1 MYQTIRL
8 FYVPKSYSSLTIELY
23 VLIFDAV
30 GLGGGGG
37 GVTTFRSSS
46 FQEETC
52 ACAVYRSFKVAYVS
66 YSMEI
71 RGLGVRFSVLY
82 LQLLFRGTLRK
93 LCFKE
98 CFGR

>member
-1 MYQTIRL
+1 MYL
-8 FYVPKSYSSLTIELY
+8 FLMRW
-23 VLIFDAV
+23 
-30 GLGGGGG
+30 GWGGGGV
-37 GVTTFRSSS
+37 VTTFRSSS

-52 ACAVYRSFKVAYVS
+52 ACAVYHSFKVVYVS
-66 YSMEI
+66 CSMEI

-93 LCFKE
+93 LYFKE